1 MATIPANGS
10 SSAPELATGLWF
22 AGAGADRLTPRV
34 RRRRPAKR
42 NGFAFP
48 ITKQRGSDVNR
59 TSEITLNRT
68 WRRYPKTDANDP
80 SEDISTQ

>member
-1 MATIPANGS
+1 MAAIPANGS

-48 ITKQRGSDVNR
+48 ITKQMQMTHLK
-59 TSEITLNRT
+59 TSA
-68 WRRYPKTDANDP
+68 P
-80 SEDISTQ
+80 Q